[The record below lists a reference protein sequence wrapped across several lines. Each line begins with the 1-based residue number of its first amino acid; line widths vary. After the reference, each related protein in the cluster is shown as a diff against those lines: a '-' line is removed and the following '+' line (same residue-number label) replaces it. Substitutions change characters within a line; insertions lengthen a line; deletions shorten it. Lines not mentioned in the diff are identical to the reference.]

1 MPEWRNGRRTRLKIE
16 YSQGCGGSSPLSG
29 THMKLP
35 LIAIVG
41 ATATGKSAFAVSL
54 AKALK
59 KQGVRAEIISA
70 DSRQVYTGLDIGTGK
85 ITKKE
90 MRGIPHHMIDV
101 VSPTRTYT
109 VARFKKD
116 TDVIIKKL
124 HKQHILPIL
133 VGGTGFYIDSIL
145 YEQTF
150 PEVPPNPLLRK
161 YLEKKSITELLAEL
175 KKLDTERY
183 ETIDKANGVRIIRA
197 IEIATALGAVPKS
210 VQPTP
215 RYDSR
220 TYGITLPD
228 MVLKEKISTRLISRI
243 KRGMIKEATKLH
255 EQGLSWKRMGELG
268 LEYRAL
274 ADYLTKKITKEDLIT
289 RLDREIWQYAKRQK
303 TWFKRNKDIKW
314 INPDDQYA
322 LENTVREITAFLQDM
337 Q

>member
-1 MPEWRNGRRTRLKIE
+1 
-16 YSQGCGGSSPLSG
+16 
-29 THMKLP
+29 MKLP

-59 KQGVRAEIISA
+59 KQGILAEIISA
-70 DSRQVYTGLDIGTGK
+70 DSRQVYKGLDIGTGK

-90 MRGIPHHMIDV
+90 MSGIPHHMLDI

-116 TDVIIKKL
+116 VDAIIKKL

-133 VGGTGFYIDSIL
+133 VGGTGFYIDSVL

-150 PEVPPNPLLRK
+150 PEVPPNQLLRK
-161 YLEKKSITELLAEL
+161 SLEKKSITELLEEL
-175 KKLDTERY
+175 KNLDTERY
-183 ETIDKANGVRIIRA
+183 DTIDKANSVRIIRA

-215 RYDSR
+215 RYDSHI
-220 TYGITLPD
+220 YGITVPD
-228 MVLKEKISTRLISRI
+228 IVLKEKISTRLIMRI

-255 EQGLSWKRMGELG
+255 TSGLSWKRMSELG

-274 ADYLTKKITKEDLIT
+274 ADYLTKKITKEDLVT

-303 TWFKRNKDIKW
+303 TWFKRNKDIRW
-314 INPDDQYA
+314 INPDDQHS
-322 LENTVREITAFLQDM
+322 LENTVREITAFLQDT

>member
-35 LIAIVG
+35 LIVIVG

-59 KQGVRAEIISA
+59 KQGIQTEIISA
-70 DSRQVYTGLDIGTGK
+70 DSRQVYKGLDIGTGK

-90 MRGIPHHMIDV
+90 MSGIPHHMLDIV
-101 VSPTRTYT
+101 PPTRTYT

-116 TDVIIKKL
+116 VDTIIKKL

-133 VGGTGFYIDSIL
+133 VGGTGFYIDSVL

-150 PEVPPNPLLRK
+150 PEVPPNQLLRK
-161 YLEKKSITELLAEL
+161 SLEKKSITELLEEL
-175 KKLDTERY
+175 KNLDTERY
-183 ETIDKANGVRIIRA
+183 DTIDKANSVRIIRA

-215 RYDSR
+215 RYDSHI
-220 TYGITLPD
+220 YGITAPD
-228 MVLKEKISTRLISRI
+228 IVLKEKISTRLIMRI
-243 KRGMIKEATKLH
+243 KRGMIKEVTKLH
-255 EQGLSWKRMGELG
+255 TSGLSWKRMSELG

-289 RLDREIWQYAKRQK
+289 RLNREIWQYAKRQK
-303 TWFKRNKDIKW
+303 TWFKKNKNIKW
-314 INPDDQYA
+314 INPEDQHV

>member
-1 MPEWRNGRRTRLKIE
+1 M
-16 YSQGCGGSSPLSG
+16 QSSY
-29 THMKLP
+29 

-41 ATATGKSAFAVSL
+41 QTATGKSAFAVTL
-54 AKALK
+54 AKQLK
-59 KQGVRAEIISA
+59 KHGISAEIISA

-90 MRGIPHHMIDV
+90 MGGIPHHMIDV

-109 VARFKKD
+109 VARFKKN
-116 TDVIIKKL
+116 TDIVIKKL

-150 PEVPPNPLLRK
+150 PEVQPNPLLRK

-228 MVLKEKISTRLISRI
+228 MVLKEKISTRLVSRI

-255 EQGLSWKRMGELG
+255 EQGLSWKRMSELG

-289 RLDREIWQYAKRQK
+289 RLNKEIWQYAKRQK
-303 TWFKRNKDIKW
+303 TWFKRNKDIRW

>member
-1 MPEWRNGRRTRLKIE
+1 
-16 YSQGCGGSSPLSG
+16 
-29 THMKLP
+29 MKFP

-59 KQGVRAEIISA
+59 KQGIPAEIISA
-70 DSRQVYTGLDIGTGK
+70 DSRQVYKGLDVGTGK

-90 MRGIPHHMIDV
+90 MRDIPHHMLDI

-109 VARFKKD
+109 VSRFKKD
-116 TDVIIKKL
+116 TDTIIKKL
-124 HKQHILPIL
+124 RKQHILPIL
-133 VGGTGFYIDSIL
+133 VGGTGFYIDSVL

-150 PEVPPNPLLRK
+150 PEVPPNQLLRK
-161 YLEKKSITELLAEL
+161 YLEKKSITELLVEL

-183 ETIDKANGVRIIRA
+183 DTIDKANSVRIIRA

-215 RYDSR
+215 RYDSHI
-220 TYGITLPD
+220 YGITVPD
-228 MVLKEKISTRLISRI
+228 IVLKEKISTRLIVRI

-255 EQGLSWKRMGELG
+255 ASGLSWKRMSELG

-303 TWFKRNKDIKW
+303 TWFKRNKDIRW
-314 INPDDQYA
+314 INPNNQHE
-322 LENTVREITAFLQDM
+322 LENTAREITAFLQDM

>member
-1 MPEWRNGRRTRLKIE
+1 M
-16 YSQGCGGSSPLSG
+16 QSSY
-29 THMKLP
+29 

-41 ATATGKSAFAVSL
+41 QTATGKSAFAVTL
-54 AKALK
+54 AKQLK
-59 KQGVRAEIISA
+59 KHGISAEIISA

-90 MRGIPHHMIDV
+90 MGGIPHHMIDV

-109 VARFKKD
+109 VARFKKN
-116 TDVIIKKL
+116 TDIVIKKL

-133 VGGTGFYIDSIL
+133 VGGTGFYIDSVL
-145 YEQTF
+145 YEQKF

-161 YLEKKSITELLAEL
+161 SFEKKSITELLAEL

-243 KRGMIKEATKLH
+243 KRGMIREATKLH

-289 RLDREIWQYAKRQK
+289 RLNKEIWQYAKRQK
-303 TWFKRNKDIKW
+303 TWFKRNKDIRW

-322 LENTVREITAFLQDM
+322 LENTVQEITAFLQDM